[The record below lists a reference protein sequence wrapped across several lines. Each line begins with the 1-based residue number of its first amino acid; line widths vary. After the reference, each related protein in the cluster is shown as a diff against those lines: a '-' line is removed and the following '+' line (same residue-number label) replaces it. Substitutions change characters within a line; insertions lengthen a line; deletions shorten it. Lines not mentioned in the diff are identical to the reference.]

1 MIIVNTFRAVMIVP
15 QLGGGLFFII
25 GIMALAKPQLIYG
38 LASIITDEVSD
49 VFGDLK
55 ILNGIDLSSLIK
67 DNATVIIIIGIII
80 LAIGFLGTFGALR
93 KSTLLLTLVS
103 EI

>member
-1 MIIVNTFRAVMIVP
+1 MIVP
-15 QLGGGLFFII
+15 QLGGGLLFII